1 MRAEYRHAL
10 GTMTG
15 FAVGQGRAAAR
26 ARQPVR
32 IYINGRFLQQPITG
46 VQRYGRELL
55 TTWDRMLVSGEIGG
69 QGIEFRVLAPRGPI
83 DVPKLER
90 IRIEQ
95 VGRLGGHLW
104 TQLELPF
111 FARDGLL
118 FSPGNIHPL
127 LSLARKGSV
136 VTVHD
141 LAYAAYP
148 EAYSKAF
155 RLLYSLLVPAALRRA
170 DAVITVSDAEKTH
183 ILGRHPVANGRIHA
197 VHLGAPQGRPAG
209 DGLSAPENDPA
220 NRPFV
225 LWVGTLIARKNPQ
238 GVIDAVARVNQDTP
252 LDLIVAGASQ
262 PGLLKGGLSLSSEL
276 QGRVHFRGQINDIA
290 ELRHLYESATALVF
304 PSFYESFGLPPLEAM
319 RFGCPVIASDIP
331 ALREICGEA
340 ALYADPHQ
348 PADIARRIR
357 RLLNDPALRAELRE
371 RGLRRAS
378 LFTWERCARETFMI
392 LSRVLERDDR
402 RWEHRRS
409 ESREKTMIGSGM
421 GER

>member
-1 MRAEYRHAL
+1 MRADYRHDL
-10 GTMTG
+10 GTIAG
-15 FAVGQGRAAAR
+15 PVVGQRSAAAR

-32 IYINGRFLQQPITG
+32 VYINGRFLQQPITG
-46 VQRYGRELL
+46 VQRYARELL
-55 TTWDRMLVSGEIGG
+55 AAWDRMLVSGEIGG

-83 DVPKLER
+83 AMPKLER
-90 IRIEQ
+90 IRLRQ

-104 TQLELPF
+104 TQIELPF

-127 LSLARKGSV
+127 FSLGRMGGV

-148 EAYSKAF
+148 DAYSKAF

-197 VHLGAPQGRPAG
+197 VHLGAPNGRAAG
-209 DGLSAPENDPA
+209 EGTSASNETSA

-238 GVIDAVARVNQDTP
+238 GVIDAVARVSQDTP

-262 PGLLKGGLSLSSEL
+262 PGLLKGGLSLPQEL
-276 QGRVHFRGQINDIA
+276 QGRVHFHGQINDIA
-290 ELRHLYESATALVF
+290 GLRRLYESAIALVF

-331 ALREICGEA
+331 ALREICGDA
-340 ALYADPHQ
+340 ALYADPRQ

-357 RLLNDPALRAELRE
+357 GLLNDPALRAELRE
-371 RGLRRAS
+371 RGLRRAAF
-378 LFTWERCARETFMI
+378 FTWERCARETFTI
-392 LSRVLERDDR
+392 LSRVLEQRQ
-402 RWEHRRS
+402 S
-409 ESREKTMIGSGM
+409 SRPL
-421 GER
+421 R

>member
-10 GTMTG
+10 GTMAEL
-15 FAVGQGRAAAR
+15 AVGQGRVAAR
-26 ARQPVR
+26 TRQPVP

-46 VQRYGRELL
+46 VQRYARELL
-55 TTWDRMLVSGEIGG
+55 TTWDRMLVSGEISG
-69 QGIEFRVLAPRGPI
+69 QGTEFRVLAPRGPI

-90 IRIEQ
+90 IRVGQ

-127 LSLARKGSV
+127 LPLARMGSV

-183 ILGRHPVANGRIHA
+183 ILGRHPAANGRIHA
-197 VHLGAPQGRPAG
+197 VHLGAPQGCPAG
-209 DGLSAPENDPA
+209 DGPSVPENTLA

-262 PGLLKGGLSLSSEL
+262 PGLLKGGLSLPPEL
-276 QGRVHFRGQINDIA
+276 QGRVHFHGQINDIA
-290 ELRHLYESATALVF
+290 ELRRLYESATALVF

-331 ALREICGEA
+331 ALREICGDA

-357 RLLNDPALRAELRE
+357 RLLNDPALRAELSE
-371 RGLRRAS
+371 RGSRRAV
-378 LFTWERCARETFMI
+378 LFSWERCARETFTI

-402 RWEHRRS
+402 RWHRRRS
-409 ESREKTMIGSGM
+409 ESRAMKQRPRAG
-421 GER
+421 